1 MRSSR
6 VWGLPAGN
14 DWQARVVK
22 QHARI
27 MQSHVGMRRVCGI
40 GAFVGGGGVIEP
52 MLVTSCSPL
61 LPPDFSYHHF
71 PSLTQSPY

>member
-22 QHARI
+22 QHARL

-40 GAFVGGGGVIEP
+40 GAFVGGGVIEP